1 MITRLFIIIIFINSL
16 LIAIFFVT
24 LILFR
29 VILTRLQTSC
39 LLIGKAF
46 VNLCTETISLVAHLI
61 IHSSI
66 LTILSIFFV
75 NLFFLTLNMLLLQ
88 LIDNVF
94 LLVPSLLVFQVVHV
108 KFILEV
114 VNVSVLFN
122 VHRVETFE
130 FSFKSLI
137 LFLVFWFH
145 IFESLHTL
153 VCSLQFLAPSGNLVL
168 EL

>member
-1 MITRLFIIIIFINSL
+1 MITPLFIVIIFIYSV
-16 LIAIFFVT
+16 LIT
-24 LILFR
+24 ILFISLVFIR

-39 LLIGKAF
+39 LLIGIAF
-46 VNLCTETISLVAHLI
+46 VHLCSETLFLVTHLVK
-61 IHSSI
+61 HCGI
-66 LTILSIFFV
+66 LTFFVFFV
-75 NLFFLTLNMLLLQ
+75 NLFFLTLYMLLLQ

-94 LLVPSLLVFQVVHV
+94 LLVPPLLVFQVVHV
-108 KFILEV
+108 KFILKV
-114 VNVSVLFN
+114 VNVCVLFN

-145 IFESLHTL
+145 ILKSLHTL